1 MSYCV
6 NCGVELDG
14 SLQECPLCET
24 PVINPNAVPFDKV
37 SSPFPKN
44 VGMVEEVKRQDL
56 AILVTVALCSI
67 AATCGLLNALVFEGY
82 LWSLAIIGAC
92 VLLWVIL
99 IPVLIYRKQSIYI
112 SLFYN
117 GCATVLYLYL
127 LTYLVGSDTWFIGL
141 GLPIVVFVTM
151 VCELWAVCYMKLPK
165 SFLTNALYFFTGVGI
180 LCGGLEVL
188 IDNYLAGPISIDWS
202 AIVVT
207 VCIIVDI
214 IIITTLSMKR
224 LRNAVRKR
232 LHF

>member
-24 PVINPNAVPFDKV
+24 PVINPKAVPFDKV
-37 SSPFPKN
+37 ASPFPKN
-44 VGMVEEVKRQDL
+44 VGMVEEVKRKDL

-67 AATCGLLNALVFEGY
+67 ATTCGLLNALVFDGS

-92 VLLWVIL
+92 GLLWVIL
-99 IPVLIYRKQSIYI
+99 IPVLIYRNLSVFISI
-112 SLFYN
+112 FYN

-127 LTYLVGSDTWFIGL
+127 LTFLVGSDRWFLGL
-141 GLPIVVFVTM
+141 GLPIVLFVTI
-151 VCELWAVCYMKLPK
+151 VWELWAICYTKLPK
-165 SFLTNALYFFTGVGI
+165 SFLTGTLYFFTGVGI
-180 LCGGLEVL
+180 LCGGLEIF
-188 IDNYLAGPISIDWS
+188 IDNYLAGPISLDWS
-202 AIVVT
+202 AIVIT
-207 VCIIVDI
+207 VCTVLDAVL
-214 IIITTLSMKR
+214 ITTLSMKR